1 MNRVYLG
8 VLTALA
14 LALTIACEG
23 GGSEQEQFARAI
35 LGCWEAKDADFELN
49 LMERYPEA
57 RNLDAAKERFVQDS
71 RDESMEH
78 LEAFHDRR
86 CPPGGAPL
94 PESEPTP
101 SPTSSPTHTPLPR
114 GGPAGRPPPT

>member
-1 MNRVYLG
+1 MNRVCHC
-8 VLTALA
+8 VLTA
-14 LALTIACEG
+14 LALTIACG
-23 GGSEQEQFARAI
+23 GGDSEQEQFAKAI
-35 LGCWEAKDADFELN
+35 LGCWEAKDADFQLN

-57 RNLDAAKERFVQDS
+57 SNLDAAKERFVQDS

-78 LEAFHDRR
+78 LEAFHDRH
-86 CPPGGAPL
+86 CPPGGPPL

-114 GGPAGRPPPT
+114 GGPAGRPPLT